1 MKIKKQ
7 DGPPS
12 ELLYF
17 DDELDLSPKQ
27 IEDVVEIFN
36 TPLTG
41 SYNWDYTVADNR
53 IKKLYE
59 LGKELNWNGSIDLNW
74 DYTHPED
81 EKLVDP
87 DEQLPHETLK
97 AYEALTAKEKIAF
110 L

>member
-7 DGPPS
+7 DGPPN

-59 LGKELNWNGSIDLNW
+59 LGKSLIGMGLLI
-74 DYTHPED
+74 
-81 EKLVDP
+81 
-87 DEQLPHETLK
+87 
-97 AYEALTAKEKIAF
+97 
-110 L
+110 